1 MQQLVAHRERS
12 ANGQSSSSRRKAD
25 NRLHLIS
32 VLPNRDSGDTQ
43 HVIESFGKD
52 SPINFGHSIY
62 RENATEAASCYII
75 QSKATG
81 SRTLVNYKPL
91 EEMTVEEFIRITGQ
105 FSFQGESWWHFEV
118 SSLSY
123 MYKQ

>member
-12 ANGQSSSSRRKAD
+12 ENGQSSSSRRKAEH
-25 NRLHLIS
+25 RLHLIT
-32 VLPNRDSGDTQ
+32 VLPNRNSGDTQ
-43 HVIESFGKD
+43 QVIESFGKY

-91 EEMTVEEFIRITGQ
+91 EEMTVGEFVKITGQ
-105 FSFQGESWWHFEV
+105 FSVQGESWWHFEV
-118 SSLSY
+118 SS
-123 MYKQ
+123 